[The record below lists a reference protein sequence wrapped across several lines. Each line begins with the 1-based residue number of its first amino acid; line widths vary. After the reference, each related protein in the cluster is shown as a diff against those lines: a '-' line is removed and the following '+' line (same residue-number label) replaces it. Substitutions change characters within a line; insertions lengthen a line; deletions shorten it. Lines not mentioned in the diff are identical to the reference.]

1 MELRHLR
8 YFVAVA
14 EEMNFSR
21 AAERLYIAQPPLTR
35 LIHALEAELGIELFE
50 RRKRQISLT
59 PAGEAFLDQAYV
71 ILAQCEEAV
80 QMAQRISRG
89 EIGQLRVGFCETAIC
104 SFLPEAI
111 RLYEELFP
119 GVRVLLRNMTPVR
132 VQEQV
137 RALQEHRLDV
147 VIAAAHSQKPDIDT
161 ERILSCPLM
170 IALPETHP
178 LSECEI
184 VPLSALAEE
193 TWILLARHL
202 NPAQHELCL
211 RLCRQAGFEPRVIRP
226 CSSVHV
232 GLSLVAAQCGV
243 ALGSAPLQRL
253 RWQGVIYRQ
262 IQPAS
267 SIDFYLMWRREETS
281 ALIPAFL
288 SKAREVSTRF
298 SLPSV
303 I

>member
-147 VIAAAHSQKPDIDT
+147 VIAAAHSQKPDID
-161 ERILSCPLM
+161 PG
-170 IALPETHP
+170 H
-178 LSECEI
+178 
-184 VPLSALAEE
+184 
-193 TWILLARHL
+193 
-202 NPAQHELCL
+202 
-211 RLCRQAGFEPRVIRP
+211 
-226 CSSVHV
+226 
-232 GLSLVAAQCGV
+232 
-243 ALGSAPLQRL
+243 LGSYHSCRADFFPRSCRWGRSRCVRDSRRLSRLQELVR
-253 RWQGVIYRQ
+253 YT
-262 IQPAS
+262 S
-267 SIDFYLMWRREETS
+267 STMTGM
-281 ALIPAFL
+281 IPAEGESAADEL
-288 SKAREVSTRF
+288 PMPPHRPVE
-298 SLPSV
+298 SLLILRPA
-303 I
+303 